1 MSSKV
6 RKISKELRKRKTL
19 EVSNPIADKVHVIGR
34 CRCGQPLFH
43 FKSDRKDTVFNVY
56 CNGCKSISDIRFPKP
71 GDDFLIKKDLKP
83 IDLVADVQGV
93 FENKDDF
100 YKYAETAPIS
110 KYVTKEHGDLMAN
123 DSVSDQIERA
133 VKRIGNG
140 QSE

>member
-6 RKISKELRKRKTL
+6 RKISQELRKKKNV
-19 EVSNPIADKVHVIGR
+19 EVGNPIADKIHVIGR

-71 GDDFLIKKDLKP
+71 GDEFLIKKDMKP

-93 FENKDDF
+93 FDNKDDF
-100 YKYAETAPIS
+100 YKYAETAPKS
-110 KYVTKEHGDLMAN
+110 RYATSEHGDLMSN

-133 VKRIGNG
+133 AQRMTNG
-140 QSE
+140 

>member
-6 RKISKELRKRKTL
+6 RKISQELRKKKNI
-19 EVSNPIADKVHVIGR
+19 EVGNPIADKIHVIGR

-71 GDDFLIKKDLKP
+71 GDEFLIKKDMKP
-83 IDLVADVQGV
+83 IDLVAAVQGV
-93 FENKDDF
+93 FDIKDDF
-100 YKYAETAPIS
+100 YKYAETAPKS
-110 KYVTKEHGDLMAN
+110 KYATLEHGDLMSN

-133 VKRIGNG
+133 AQRMTNG
-140 QSE
+140 